1 MKITILNDNIASG
14 ICNASHGLS
23 WFIENEK
30 KILFDAGPS
39 EIAFKNA
46 GKIGIEP
53 AQADVFVL
61 SHGHWDH
68 GNGFKYLDKGTIVA
82 HPEIHRKRFKKS
94 NKLSIGLDMEQK
106 EFEKR
111 FDMHY
116 SKSPLQLDGN
126 IWFLGEIPRK
136 NTWDSGHS
144 DFMLEN
150 GKEDML
156 PDDTGLVADTKN
168 GLVIIS
174 GCAHSG
180 ITNIIEHAMQLI
192 PGRPVKAVMGGFH
205 LKPGDK
211 RIEPI
216 IDFLKAKKVQQIF
229 PSHCTDPS
237 VICKLSNFLP
247 LKWVKSGN
255 VFHF

>member
-14 ICNASHGLS
+14 ICDASHGLS
-23 WFIENEK
+23 WFIEAEK
-30 KILFDAGPS
+30 NILFDAGPS
-39 EIAFKNA
+39 DIAFKNA
-46 GKIGIEP
+46 AKIGIEP
-53 AQADVFVL
+53 AKADVFVL

-68 GNGFKYLDKGTIVA
+68 GNGFKYLHQGKLIA
-82 HPEIHRKRFKKS
+82 HPEIHRKRYKKS

-111 FDMHY
+111 FDVQY
-116 SKSPLQLDGN
+116 SKIPVQIDEN

-136 NTWDSGHS
+136 NMWDSGYG
-144 DFMLEN
+144 DFMLEDGN
-150 GKEDML
+150 EDIV
-156 PDDTGLVADTKN
+156 PDDTGLAANTKN

-180 ITNIIEHAMQLI
+180 ITNIVEQAMQVI

-211 RIEPI
+211 RIEST
-216 IDFLKAKKVQQIF
+216 IDYLKAKKVQQIF
-229 PSHCTDPS
+229 PSHCTDPA
-237 VICKLSNFLP
+237 VICKLSKSLP
-247 LKWVKSGN
+247 VKWVKSGN